1 MAKRFFKILFLLL
14 SVFAFHPVSA
24 QIETDE
30 QLAVQYFQNKEY
42 EKAEV
47 LFDQLF
53 EKNPSIF
60 IYDYYY
66 NCLLAQNNYK
76 KAEKIVRKQIK
87 RNPSILKY
95 QVDLGMIFMRTGDE
109 KKAEKQYES
118 CIDAM
123 QPDEKQILNL
133 ASAFLEKKLNE
144 YAIKTYKKGNQI
156 LKNPFA
162 FSLQL
167 AEVYSNLGDYQQMIA
182 VYLDL
187 LDAGPAMVTEMQ
199 LRLQQ
204 LIVGESEKNQTGKL
218 LKDGLLKR
226 IQQKPGKTIYSE
238 MLLWLYVQ
246 QKDFESAFLQAKS
259 LDLRFKET
267 GNRLFDLA
275 NICIS
280 NKNYDVAVKA
290 YEYLISKGKD
300 NFYYLNSRIGL
311 LNVRFYKITNS
322 FDYKKEELLELE
334 KEYLSLLNDYG
345 KNVETIFLIKDLAHL
360 KAFYLNKSDEA
371 INLLNE
377 CLQRPANATNLAEC
391 KIELADINLMSGD
404 VWEASLLYSQVEKDF
419 KDDPIGHL
427 AKFKNAKLS
436 YYIGEFK
443 WAKAQLD
450 VLKAATSKLIANDA
464 MELSLIIGDVFN
476 KDSIADDLKIFARAD
491 LLIFQ
496 NHLDDAMK
504 TLDSILKLFPDHA
517 LVDRVLFNQA
527 EISIDQGKF
536 FHADSLFQRIADNY
550 PQSILADKALFR
562 LAELNEQQFKNT
574 EKAMKLFEKIIT
586 DYPGSLYVV
595 EARKCFRKLRGD
607 NIN

>member
-14 SVFAFHPVSA
+14 SVFAFHRVSA

-167 AEVYSNLGDYQQMIA
+167 ADVYSNMGDYQQMIA

-204 LIVGESEKNQTGKL
+204 LIVNESEKNQTGKL

-322 FDYKKEELLELE
+322 FDYKKDELLELE

-377 CLQRPANATNLAEC
+377 CLQIPANAANLAEC

-536 FHADSLFQRIADNY
+536 SHADSLFQRITDNY

-562 LAELNEQQFKNT
+562 LAALNEQQFKNT

-595 EARKCFRKLRGD
+595 EARKRFRKLRGD

>member
-167 AEVYSNLGDYQQMIA
+167 ADVYSNLGDYQQMIA

-204 LIVGESEKNQTGKL
+204 LIVNESEKNQTRKL

-246 QKDFESAFLQAKS
+246 QKDFESAYLQAKS

-275 NICIS
+275 NICRS

-322 FDYKKEELLELE
+322 FDYKKDELLELE

-377 CLQRPANATNLAEC
+377 CLQIPANAANLAEC

-464 MELSLIIGDVFN
+464 MELSLMIGDVFN

-536 FHADSLFQRIADNY
+536 SHADSLFQRITDNY
-550 PQSILADKALFR
+550 PQSILADKTLFR

-595 EARKCFRKLRGD
+595 EARKRFRKLRGD

>member
-167 AEVYSNLGDYQQMIA
+167 ADVYSNLGDYQQMIA

-204 LIVGESEKNQTGKL
+204 LIVNESEKNQTRKL

-246 QKDFESAFLQAKS
+246 QKDFESAYLQAKS

-275 NICIS
+275 NICRS

-322 FDYKKEELLELE
+322 FDYKKDELLELE

-377 CLQRPANATNLAEC
+377 CLQIPANAANLAEC

-536 FHADSLFQRIADNY
+536 SHADSLFQRITDNY
-550 PQSILADKALFR
+550 PQSILADKTLFR

-595 EARKCFRKLRGD
+595 EARKRFRKLRGD

>member
-377 CLQRPANATNLAEC
+377 CLQIPANATNLAEC

-595 EARKCFRKLRGD
+595 EARKRFRKLRGD